1 LGLWLVVLVSGVYFL
16 GLVLVRWHM
25 IAKPARA
32 QIVAEID
39 AVRSRVQAEK
49 ASLPTS
55 NGLDGRFEAISRLLD
70 QALYA
75 YKHKHFPRDL
85 NQVGSTAP
93 NETPKPFDTRV
104 LWVSGILGAIFLAL
118 WLLGLFY
125 LDCFGW
131 AVYLLLV
138 LWIVALI
145 VLIAVVASRYT
156 ASTYYPWFTRMF
168 NALFWTRGHELASW
182 SLVHE
187 AELQLVAL
195 LPLERVRARLET
207 AEQELRDLNTPVASA
222 LADRI
227 HESLTIEAVLIQ
239 DRSRELLQQL
249 LPLLK
254 PLSLP
259 QVAAAVWFP
268 DFQQR
273 AQSCLQQILDWI
285 QNNSTLATNPD
296 DCKTRLQQFVQAAN
310 PCKDLAQEIGQVL
323 PNVPDALKDVLQ
335 QIKDFLGQLAARIDQ
350 LNAVTQLDWN
360 ACAAALADIKTGA
373 EKLIAALKAA
383 PKQDQTLKGLLDSC
397 KLQPTL
403 TESVTR
409 ATIPSPSVALLQRI
423 LIPLQSQTEVV
434 GKINA
439 VIPGDDTD
447 ISPYRALLIQ
457 LASQPA
463 PSSEFAEEID
473 CLLSTAPLLLLK
485 RWRALLAEALSQVY
499 ENTDNWFFNI
509 ASWHNKMIWLIG
521 SALLFIFALAV
532 TLQNAILL
540 LVGAVGGL
548 LSRLQRAMASA
559 DVANDYGA
567 TWGALFLSPLT
578 GALSA
583 WGGILLI
590 ILGLKLNIF
599 GTALTVDWCNPF
611 DPVTLALALLFGFME
626 RLFDGIAGTVQN
638 KLLTSPSSSPSSG
651 STAAAPKIAS
661 ISPTSAVLGKEVQ
674 LTVRGD
680 NFQSGA
686 TATVT
691 DDSGKQQPAKVEYKD
706 AKTLTVTCTPS
717 GSKAF
722 MATVAITNPD
732 KQTDTGKLSV
742 TAGS

>member
-1 LGLWLVVLVSGVYFL
+1 
-16 GLVLVRWHM
+16 
-25 IAKPARA
+25 
-32 QIVAEID
+32 
-39 AVRSRVQAEK
+39 
-49 ASLPTS
+49 
-55 NGLDGRFEAISRLLD
+55 
-70 QALYA
+70 
-75 YKHKHFPRDL
+75 
-85 NQVGSTAP
+85 
-93 NETPKPFDTRV
+93 
-104 LWVSGILGAIFLAL
+104 
-118 WLLGLFY
+118 
-125 LDCFGW
+125 
-131 AVYLLLV
+131 
-138 LWIVALI
+138 
-145 VLIAVVASRYT
+145 
-156 ASTYYPWFTRMF
+156 
-168 NALFWTRGHELASW
+168 
-182 SLVHE
+182 
-187 AELQLVAL
+187 
-195 LPLERVRARLET
+195 
-207 AEQELRDLNTPVASA
+207 
-222 LADRI
+222 
-227 HESLTIEAVLIQ
+227 
-239 DRSRELLQQL
+239 
-249 LPLLK
+249 
-254 PLSLP
+254 
-259 QVAAAVWFP
+259 VWFP
-268 DFQQR
+268 GFQQR
-273 AQSCLQQILDWI
+273 SLNCLQQILDAI
-285 QNNSTLATNPD
+285 QKNSTPPADQPACQSL
-296 DCKTRLQQFVQAAN
+296 LQQFSQTAK
-310 PCKDLAQEIGQVL
+310 PCEDLAKEIEQVL
-323 PNVPDALKDVLQ
+323 SNVPDPLKAVLQ
-335 QIKDFLGQLAARIDQ
+335 RTDNFFSNLAQSIQKQSNDPTACMTFMAQIK
-350 LNAVTQLDWN
+350 
-360 ACAAALADIKTGA
+360 ADA
-373 EKLIAALKAA
+373 EKVMADLKAA
-383 PKQDQTLKGLLDSC
+383 PKPDQTLDALRNSC
-397 KLQPTL
+397 KLHPTL
-403 TESVTR
+403 IETVTR
-409 ATIPSPSVALLQRI
+409 ATTPSPSVALLQRI
-423 LIPLQSQTEVV
+423 VIALQPQAEVI

-439 VIPGDDTD
+439 ITGNTD
-447 ISPYRALLIQ
+447 VEALLVQ

-463 PSSEFAEEID
+463 PSQEFAEEID
-473 CLLSTAPLLLLK
+473 CILSTAPLSLLK
-485 RWRALLAEALSQVY
+485 RWRALLVEALSLIY
-499 ENTDNWFFNI
+499 ENTDTFFYNI

-590 ILGLKLNIF
+590 ILGLKFNIF

-691 DDSGKQQPAKVEYKD
+691 DDTGKQQPAKVEYKD

-722 MATVAITNPD
+722 TATVAITNPD